1 MVGLHS
7 GLHSHEQE
15 LPLQTSL
22 TRRASMIGAA
32 SMAAANI
39 NPAKAQVQPLRIV
52 SPWEITGLDPARSGF
67 IFSRLEIAETLV
79 TADDGGRPTPAL
91 AASWSVSDD
100 RLTWRFQLR
109 PGASFHDGAPVTA
122 GHVISALEK
131 ARASA
136 GGLLRTVP
144 IAGIEASGGAVVIR
158 TERPFTS
165 LPAFLAHSS
174 AIILAPGS
182 YDANGVV
189 TQIIGSGPYRAT
201 LVEAPLRVEAEAFV
215 GWTGAKP
222 KVERVS
228 YLAVSR
234 GETRAIMAEGGQ
246 ADLVFVLAPE
256 TVERLRR
263 NTRLTVEVMPVPR
276 TRAIKLNVARP
287 AFADL
292 RSRQAF
298 SLAINR
304 EGIAKALLRSPRS
317 QATQMFPPSLAE
329 WHVPD
334 LPPLTHNPARSK
346 ALLAEAGWRAGPD
359 GVLAKDGQPY
369 RVTLRT
375 FSDRPEL
382 PPIATAIQAQLR
394 EVGID
399 LQIAIVNSGEIPAG
413 HKDGTLDCAL
423 FARNFSLVPDP
434 LGTLLQDFGPTG
446 GDWGAMN
453 WSRPAL
459 NAILEKLGS
468 TADVTERASLRGQVS
483 RILQTELPVVPIAWF
498 DYAVAVN
505 RRVAGA
511 SIDPL
516 ELSYRVSAMRWA

>member
-1 MVGLHS
+1 MGHFM
-7 GLHSHEQE
+7 
-15 LPLQTSL
+15 TINL
-22 TRRASMIGAA
+22 TRRTAMGAA
-32 SMAAANI
+32 AATAASAAF
-39 NPAKAQVQPLRIV
+39 PAKAQGQGQPLRLV

-67 IFSRLEIAETLV
+67 IFGRLEIAETLV
-79 TADDGGRPTPAL
+79 TADDGGRPVPAL
-91 AASWSVSDD
+91 AAGWSVSED
-100 RLTWRFQLR
+100 RLTWRFRLR
-109 PGASFHDGAPVTA
+109 PGALFHDGSAVTA
-122 GHVISALEK
+122 AHVAAALDK
-131 ARASA
+131 AKANP

-144 IAGIEASGGAVVIR
+144 IAGIEAAGGEVVIR
-158 TERPFTS
+158 TERPFMS

-182 YDANGVV
+182 YDANGTV
-189 TQIIGSGPYRAT
+189 TQIIGTGPYRAT
-201 LVEAPLRVEAEAFV
+201 LVEPPLRVEAEAFS
-215 GWTGAKP
+215 GWTGPRPA
-222 KVERVS
+222 VDRTS

-234 GETRAIMAEGGQ
+234 GETRAIMAESGQ

-256 TVERLRR
+256 SVERLRR
-263 NTRLTVEVMPVPR
+263 NARLMVEVMPVPR

-298 SLAINR
+298 SLAIDR

-317 QATQMFPPSLAE
+317 QASQMFPPSLAE
-329 WHVPD
+329 WHAPD
-334 LPPLTHNPARSK
+334 LPPLAHDPARAK
-346 ALLAEAGWRAGPD
+346 ALLAEAGWRAGAD
-359 GVLAKDGQPY
+359 GILAKDGQPF

-382 PPIATAIQAQLR
+382 PPMAAAIQAQLR
-394 EVGID
+394 DVGID
-399 LQIAIVNSGEIPAG
+399 MQIAIVNSGEIPAG

-453 WSRPAL
+453 WSSPAL
-459 NAILEKLGS
+459 TATLGKLGS
-468 TADVTERASLRGQVS
+468 TTDGTERASLRGEVS
-483 RILQTELPVVPIAWF
+483 RILQAELPVVPIAWF

-516 ELSYRVSAMRWA
+516 ELSYRVSAMRWT

>member
-1 MVGLHS
+1 MS
-7 GLHSHEQE
+7 IR
-15 LPLQTSL
+15 L
-22 TRRASMIGAA
+22 TRRAAMVGAA
-32 SMAAANI
+32 SMATSATVR
-39 NPAKAQVQPLRIV
+39 AQAQAQPLRIV

-79 TADDGGRPTPAL
+79 SADDGGRPTPAL
-91 AASWSVSDD
+91 ATGWSVSED

-109 PGASFHDGAPVTA
+109 QGALFHDGAPVTA
-122 GHVISALEK
+122 AHVASALEK
-131 ARASA
+131 ARANA

-144 IAGIEASGGAVVIR
+144 IVAIEAAGGEIVIR
-158 TERPFTS
+158 TERPFLS

-189 TQIIGSGPYRAT
+189 TRIIGSGPYRAT
-201 LVEAPLRVEAEAFV
+201 LVEPPLRIETERFE
-215 GWTGAKP
+215 GWAGP
-222 KVERVS
+222 RPGVERVS

-234 GETRAIMAEGGQ
+234 GETRAIMAESGQ

-263 NTRLTVEVMPVPR
+263 NARLTVEVMPVPR

-298 SLAINR
+298 SLAIDR

-334 LPPLTHNPARSK
+334 LPPLSHDRARAT
-346 ALLAEAGWRAGPD
+346 ALLAEAGWRAGAD
-359 GVLAKDGQPY
+359 GILAKDGQPF

-399 LQIAIVNSGEIPAG
+399 MQIAIMNSGEIPAG

-434 LGTLLQDFGPTG
+434 LGTLLQDFSPTG

-453 WSRPAL
+453 WSSPEL
-459 NAILEKLGS
+459 TAILGMLGS
-468 TADVTERASLRGQVS
+468 TTDRAERARLRGEVS
-483 RILQTELPVVPIAWF
+483 RILQAELPVIPVAWF
-498 DYAVAVN
+498 DYAVSVN
-505 RRVAGA
+505 RRVAGV